1 MEQAGQLV
9 TALQLTVKAL
19 QFYTADHPR
28 VVEALVH
35 LEQMYTSTLA
45 RAPRVTL
52 TVARGALL
60 VDGEI
65 FPNPPAHVKMLASDL
80 EKRHLGG
87 VVLLAGAT
95 RRELLELVRLLS
107 MRPEQIKAA
116 GGADAVLNAAE
127 VHHVRLSHVR
137 YEAVTEQE
145 EVVWSS
151 TLRRMQQ
158 NGDQVTAA
166 DARHLIERTDAEQMT
181 LLRERLAEMGMSR
194 EQFDELLDVIAW
206 DKLSL
211 DERVEKLL
219 TGDRIFDFPP
229 SKFQHFIRELLEAGR
244 ASDVHYLVERYVR
257 GVSSPSV
264 SIRQSVSDGL
274 GQIVN
279 FQLPPQT
286 EQVAGAA
293 ILNHLLRES
302 DSKVKSVAIESA
314 ANLLAR
320 LIGTGRCEPAARVLE
335 RLDAG
340 APGASAEVA
349 RAIAE
354 APRSEGIVGQI
365 GTADADAFNRV
376 VMPLVVRLSGTIA
389 PALIEALGH
398 EEDRN
403 RRGRLVKALKAIGE
417 PAFPALV
424 ETLRSQVWFVV
435 RNALNVLGDIG
446 TPDMVEPIGRKLDH
460 GDARVR
466 RAAARALSKIG
477 GPEAEQ
483 LLIGAIQDRD
493 PETQAEVLLCL
504 GSMKAASAVPAL
516 TELLKP
522 KGFFAREVPTLRAA
536 AAKALAAIDTPAAR
550 DALRSVEPQ
559 KRA

>member
-35 LEQMYTSTLA
+35 LEQMYTTTLA
-45 RAPRVTL
+45 HAPRLTL

-60 VDGEI
+60 VDGE
-65 FPNPPAHVKMLASDL
+65 PYANPPAHVKMLAVDL
-80 EKRHLGG
+80 DKRHLGG
-87 VVLLAGAT
+87 IVLLAGAT
-95 RRELLELVRLLS
+95 RRELLELVKLLL

-127 VHHVRLSHVR
+127 VHHIRLSHVR

-158 NGDQVTAA
+158 EGGTVTTA
-166 DARHLIERTDAEQMT
+166 DARNLIERTDAEQMG
-181 LLRERLAEMGMSR
+181 LLRERLAEMGISR
-194 EQFDELLDVIAW
+194 EQFDELLDVIGW

-229 SKFQHFIRELLEAGR
+229 SKLQHFIRELLDANR

-257 GVSSPSV
+257 GITSPSA
-264 SIRQSVSDGL
+264 SIRQSVADGL
-274 GQIVN
+274 GQIIT
-279 FQLPPQT
+279 FHLPQQT
-286 EQVAGAA
+286 EQITGAA

-302 DSKVKSVAIESA
+302 DPKVKSVAVESA
-314 ANLLAR
+314 ANLMTR
-320 LIGTGRCEPAARVLE
+320 LIATSRCEPATRVLE
-335 RLDAG
+335 RLEAG
-340 APGASAEVA
+340 VPGAGAEVA
-349 RAIAE
+349 RAVAE
-354 APRSEGIVGQI
+354 APRSEAIIGQI

-376 VMPLVVRLSGTIA
+376 VMPLVQRLGGRFA
-389 PALIEALGH
+389 PAIIEALGH

-403 RRGRLVKALKAIGE
+403 RRGRLVKALKTMGE
-417 PAFPALV
+417 PAFPALL

-446 TPDMVEPIGRKLDH
+446 TPEMVEPIGRKLDH
-460 GDARVR
+460 SDARVR
-466 RAAARALSKIG
+466 RAAARALGKIG
-477 GPEAEQ
+477 GTEAEQ
-483 LLIGAIQDRD
+483 LLVGAIHDRD

-504 GSMKAASAVPAL
+504 GAMKASSAVPAL
-516 TELLKP
+516 AELMKP
-522 KGFFAREVPTLRAA
+522 KGFFARDVPMIRVA

-550 DALRSVEPQ
+550 DALKNAEPA
-559 KRA
+559 KRV

>member
-19 QFYTADHPR
+19 QFYTAEHPR

-35 LEQMYTSTLA
+35 LEQIYTTMVA
-45 RAPRVTL
+45 RLPRVTF

-60 VDGEI
+60 VDGELY
-65 FPNPPAHVKMLASDL
+65 PNPPAQVKMLAADL

-87 VVLLAGAT
+87 LVLHAGAS
-95 RRELLELVRLLS
+95 RRELLELVKLLS

-116 GGADAVLNAAE
+116 GGADAILNAAD
-127 VHHVRLSHVR
+127 VHHIRLSHVR

-151 TLRRMQQ
+151 ILRRMQQ
-158 NGDQVTAA
+158 AGETVTVA
-166 DARHLIERTDAEQMT
+166 DARNLIERTDAEQMA

-194 EQFDELLDVIAW
+194 EQFDELLEVIAW

-229 SKFQHFIRELLEAGR
+229 SKLQHFIRELLDANRG
-244 ASDVHYLVERYVR
+244 SDVQYLIERYVR
-257 GVSSPSV
+257 GTTSPSA
-264 SIRQSVSDGL
+264 SIRQSVADGL
-274 GQIVN
+274 GQIIS

-293 ILNHLLRES
+293 ILNHLIRES
-302 DSKVKSVAIESA
+302 DPKVKSVAVESA

-320 LIGTGRCEPAARVLE
+320 LIGTSRCDPALRVLE
-335 RLDAG
+335 RLEVG
-340 APGASAEVA
+340 APAARADVA
-349 RAIAE
+349 RALAE
-354 APRSEGIVGQI
+354 APRSDSIVGQI
-365 GTADADAFNRV
+365 GTADADAFTRV
-376 VMPLVVRLSGTIA
+376 VMPLVERLGGTVA
-389 PALIEALGH
+389 PPIIEALGH

-403 RRGRLVKALKAIGE
+403 RRGRLVKALKSIGE

-446 TPDMVEPIGRKLDH
+446 TPAMVEAIGKKLEH
-460 GDARVR
+460 SDARVR
-466 RAAARALSKIG
+466 RAAARALGKIG

-483 LLIGAIQDRD
+483 LLVGAIHDKD
-493 PETQAEVLLCL
+493 AETQAEVLLCL
-504 GSMKAASAVPAL
+504 GAMKAASAVPAL
-516 TELLKP
+516 AELMKP
-522 KGFFAREVPTLRAA
+522 KGFFARDVPMIRVA

-550 DALRSVEPQ
+550 DALKNAEAQ